1 MFKML
6 RKRSH
11 QKMKVAMRKMSLPI
25 KKMMNQHLKSNKIL
39 QDLPTRIIMA
49 AMTIKSSD
57 KKCLLLK
64 TLKRPP
70 HQTYGGR

>member
-1 MFKML
+1 MI
-6 RKRSH
+6 
-11 QKMKVAMRKMSLPI
+11 VAMRKMNLPI
-25 KKMMNQHLKSNKIL
+25 KKMINHHLKSKKLL

-64 TLKRPP
+64 TLKEAAPP
-70 HQTYGGR
+70 DLWRKISL

>member
-1 MFKML
+1 
-6 RKRSH
+6 
-11 QKMKVAMRKMSLPI
+11 MKVAMRKMSLPI

-70 HQTYGGR
+70 HQNLWRKMSL

>member
-1 MFKML
+1 MI
-6 RKRSH
+6 
-11 QKMKVAMRKMSLPI
+11 VAMRKMSLPL
-25 KKMMNQHLKSNKIL
+25 KKMMNQHLKSKKLL

-70 HQTYGGR
+70 HQNLWRKMSL